1 MCVDW
6 DGKDDG
12 KNWEDRRRKTISRM
26 YIWKETSNK
35 RENYI
40 YICLLS
46 NKMRRNFLACSWYI
60 YSNTNAYLIIT
71 SFYKM
76 VYNDIKYSKVWH
88 IKLSPDK

>member
-40 YICLLS
+40 YIY
-46 NKMRRNFLACSWYI
+46 A
-60 YSNTNAYLIIT
+60 YS
-71 SFYKM
+71 
-76 VYNDIKYSKVWH
+76 VIKWEEIS
-88 IKLSPDK
+88 